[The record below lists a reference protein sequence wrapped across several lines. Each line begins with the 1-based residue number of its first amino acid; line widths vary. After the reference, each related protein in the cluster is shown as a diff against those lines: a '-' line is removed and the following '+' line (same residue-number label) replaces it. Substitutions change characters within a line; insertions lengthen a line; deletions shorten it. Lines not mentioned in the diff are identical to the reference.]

1 MSGKNNTAL
10 HPFTPAQ
17 SKFMEEHYSL
27 LEWFLSF
34 GKSYGNIY
42 YCTNCGAYVGVH
54 DGTKKPLGTL
64 ANAALRNKRR
74 EAHNA
79 FDPLWRKRGLKRS
92 EAYHWLAKRMK
103 LLDYRTHIAQ
113 FTMAQCQEVIEIC
126 NEEMQKEAA

>member
-10 HPFTPAQ
+10 HPFTLAQ

-42 YCTNCGAYVGVH
+42 YFTNCGAYVGVH

-64 ANAALRNKRR
+64 ANAALRNKR
-74 EAHNA
+74 
-79 FDPLWRKRGLKRS
+79 GIS
-92 EAYHWLAKRMK
+92 LAGKK
-103 LLDYRTHIAQ
+103 D
-113 FTMAQCQEVIEIC
+113 
-126 NEEMQKEAA
+126 EAAGLPHPHRPVHHSPVPGGH

>member
-1 MSGKNNTAL
+1 MKIPTICDYCGGKVI
-10 HPFTPAQ
+10 FTDSAIVY
-17 SKFMEEHYSL
+17 H
-27 LEWFLSF
+27 

-64 ANAALRNKRR
+64 ANAALRSKRQ

-103 LLDYRTHIAQ
+103 LPDYRTHIAR

>member
-1 MSGKNNTAL
+1 MI
-10 HPFTPAQ
+10 FTDSAIVY
-17 SKFMEEHYSL
+17 H
-27 LEWFLSF
+27 

-103 LLDYRTHIAQ
+103 LPDYRTHIAQ